1 MEGPTPVSSLLHSA
15 TLVMAGLFAFY
26 NFGQFGNSLIQVFA
40 VASFLCVAILGRS
53 EKDVKRTIA
62 ISTVI
67 MVSFL

>member
-1 MEGPTPVSSLLHSA
+1 
-15 TLVMAGLFAFY
+15 MAGLFAFY